1 MQAKPLSAELIGT
14 AAQLCTAMYKA
25 VKPTSNLRPARQR
38 TALGNGILEHA
49 RPLFV
54 RRGSAAEPKTVRTTE
69 TKLKQN
75 RARRFF
81 SSGGRNHCQEA
92 YSLHSPTE
100 GWPG

>member
-1 MQAKPLSAELIGT
+1 
-14 AAQLCTAMYKA
+14 MYKA

-69 TKLKQN
+69 TKQSSPFLLQ
-75 RARRFF
+75 RWPQPLPGGLLIALTHGGMARL
-81 SSGGRNHCQEA
+81 SGLGEYRDRR
-92 YSLHSPTE
+92 PTE
-100 GWPG
+100 GHQSQY